1 LPILLSAGLVAFQ
14 RLAHYRVEVLRWLD
28 LDNACSVLNARVSL
42 VGDVAGRG
50 DWQCCRTLDAVEAGF
65 LGRCLR
71 LAVLRLRFNRVA
83 R

>member
-1 LPILLSAGLVAFQ
+1 MPILLSAGLVAFQ

-50 DWQCCRTLDAVEAGF
+50 DWQCCVHWKRA
-65 LGRCLR
+65 R
-71 LAVLRLRFNRVA
+71 RVSSA
-83 R
+83 AAYAYVWPFYASGLTE